1 MIVADLSMIPM
12 GSGTSASRYVQ
23 AVYEILAESG
33 ANFLPG
39 PMSTALETETLE
51 DLFRIVEKAN
61 GRLAEMGVQRIIT
74 NLRIDLRLDKE
85 ISLESQLSHRQE
97 DMKVQSP

>member
-1 MIVADLSMIPM
+1 MIVADLSIIPL

-33 ANFLPG
+33 VNFLPG
-39 PMSTALETETLE
+39 PMSTALETVTLE

-74 NLRIDLRLDKE
+74 NVRIDLRLDKE
-85 ISLESQLSHRQE
+85 ISLASKLSAC
-97 DMKVQSP
+97 KKT